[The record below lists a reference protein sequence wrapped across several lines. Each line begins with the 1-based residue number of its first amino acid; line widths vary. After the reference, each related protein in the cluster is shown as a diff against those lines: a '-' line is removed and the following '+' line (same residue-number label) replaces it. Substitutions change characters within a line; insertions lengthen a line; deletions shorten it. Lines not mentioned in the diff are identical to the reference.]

1 MASIRK
7 SKTKEGQTK
16 FYVQIRLKGH
26 LPQTAN
32 FDRLADAKKW
42 IQETES
48 AIRNNRYFKTSESRK
63 HTFGELVDRYISS
76 ILPEKK
82 TAVGQEAQL
91 LWWKEQFGEK
101 VLADITPALISEYKD
116 KLLRK
121 RTKRN
126 KKRSPATVNRYLAI
140 ISHAFTIACKE
151 WGWISENP
159 LRMVTKPKEPR
170 GRVRYLSD
178 QERESLLKVCNE
190 SKNPYLY
197 IIVILALSTGM
208 RFGEI
213 MQLSWSNVDFQ
224 RKRIILEETK
234 NGERRQVPLVGK
246 ALELLEKLHS
256 HHKICSQLLFP
267 SKYDYSKPIDIRSA
281 WESAIKKANIENFR
295 FHDLR
300 HSCASYLAMNGSSI
314 VEIAAVLGHKTLQM
328 VKRYT
333 HLSDT
338 HLTDVVAKMNEK
350 ILG

>member
-7 SKTKEGQTK
+7 YKTKKGEIRY
-16 FYVQIRLKGH
+16 YVQIRLKGH
-26 LPQTAN
+26 APQT
-32 FDRLADAKKW
+32 DRFKRLTDAKKW
-42 IQETES
+42 IQEVES
-48 AIRNNRYFKTSESRK
+48 AIHNNRHFKTSESRK
-63 HTFGELVDRYISS
+63 HRFGELVDRYIASV
-76 ILPEKK
+76 LPEKK
-82 TAVGQEAQL
+82 TAIGQKAQL

-101 VLADITPALISEYKD
+101 VLSDITPALISEYKD
-116 KLLRK
+116 KLLGGM
-121 RTKRN
+121 TKRN
-126 KKRSPATVNRYLAI
+126 KKRSPSTVNRYLAV
-140 ISHAFTIACKE
+140 ISHAFTIASKE

-159 LRMVTKPKEPR
+159 LRMIIKPKEPR

-178 QERESLLKVCNE
+178 QERDSLLKVCNE

-197 IIVILALSTGM
+197 TIVILALSTGM
-208 RFGEI
+208 RLGEI
-213 MQLSWSNVDFQ
+213 MQLYWSNVDFQ

-246 ALELLEKLHS
+246 ALELLENLHS
-256 HHKICSQLLFP
+256 NHQICTKLLFP
-267 SKYDYSKPIDIRSA
+267 SKYDYSKSIDIRSA
-281 WESAIKKANIENFR
+281 WEAAIKKANIENFR

-328 VKRYT
+328 AKRYT

-338 HLTDVVAKMNEK
+338 HLTNVVAKMNEK